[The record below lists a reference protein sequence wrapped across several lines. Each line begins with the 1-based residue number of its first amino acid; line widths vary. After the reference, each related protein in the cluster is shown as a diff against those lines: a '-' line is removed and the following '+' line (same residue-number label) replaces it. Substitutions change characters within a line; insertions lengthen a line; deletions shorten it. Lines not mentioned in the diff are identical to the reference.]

1 MYVACCILLLYSTSK
16 SLLSETIM
24 YCLCLMLTH
33 DGTAGFLSFCFCF
46 FTPPFVVLAASHVA
60 VGYVVFLLCF
70 ARPSACHLR
79 MRGIFGPRTVG
90 ARACKILVCVD
101 FSSPCFAVTA
111 VCFVCVVWCWL
122 FGSLCASIFVL
133 LALWWLVCALPFGGA
148 GFCDK
153 QRIDETRRE
162 KEEKGKEE
170 KKRGFKM

>member
-60 VGYVVFLLCF
+60 VGYVALLLCPAICLSSSY
-70 ARPSACHLR
+70 ARN
-79 MRGIFGPRTVG
+79 FGPPICRHAACCL
-90 ARACKILVCVD
+90 ARACKILVCVN

-148 GFCDK
+148 GF
-153 QRIDETRRE
+153 
-162 KEEKGKEE
+162 
-170 KKRGFKM
+170 

>member
-90 ARACKILVCVD
+90 TPLVAWRGLARSWSAWIFLLH
-101 FSSPCFAVTA
+101 ALR
-111 VCFVCVVWCWL
+111 WL
-122 FGSLCASIFVL
+122 LCALSVL
-133 LALWWLVCALPFGGA
+133 FGA
-148 GFCDK
+148 GFLALCV
-153 QRIDETRRE
+153 RRFSCSSLCGGLSVPCLLAALASVISRE
-162 KEEKGKEE
+162 
-170 KKRGFKM
+170 